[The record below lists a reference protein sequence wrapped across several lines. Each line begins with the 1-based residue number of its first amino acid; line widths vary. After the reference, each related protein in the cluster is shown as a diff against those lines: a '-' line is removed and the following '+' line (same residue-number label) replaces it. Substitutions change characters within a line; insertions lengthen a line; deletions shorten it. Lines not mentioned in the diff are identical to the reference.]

1 MDAGHIIRDS
11 PISLLFQSLS
21 AESKVGRRIT
31 FRSKI
36 HPQPST
42 PLVSGER
49 ERVHKIEWP
58 VARIGGYLLVATG
71 KAYLPILRSH

>member
-1 MDAGHIIRDS
+1 MDA
-11 PISLLFQSLS
+11 
-21 AESKVGRRIT
+21 ES
-31 FRSKI
+31 
-36 HPQPST
+36 PQPSA

-71 KAYLPILRSH
+71 KAYLPHPLGREFESGLLQR